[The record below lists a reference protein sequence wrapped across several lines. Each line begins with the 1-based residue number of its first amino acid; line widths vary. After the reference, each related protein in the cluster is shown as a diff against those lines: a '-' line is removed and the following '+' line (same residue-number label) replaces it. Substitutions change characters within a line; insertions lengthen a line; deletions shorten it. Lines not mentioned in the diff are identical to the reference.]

1 MNVYE
6 FMHQLKLCKKYLT
19 PQQYRTLKGQAV
31 KGNVAEAEKGLQR
44 LLRKEQR
51 EVHTWHSRC
60 NRCQ

>member
-31 KGNVAEAEKGLQR
+31 KGNVAAA
-44 LLRKEQR
+44 
-51 EVHTWHSRC
+51 
-60 NRCQ
+60 